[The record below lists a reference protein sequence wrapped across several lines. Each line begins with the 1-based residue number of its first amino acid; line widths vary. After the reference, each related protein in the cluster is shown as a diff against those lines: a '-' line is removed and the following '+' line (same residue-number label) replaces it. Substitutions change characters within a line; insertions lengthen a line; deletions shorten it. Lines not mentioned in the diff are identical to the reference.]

1 MSKGFGAVQ
10 RRVLAEIARLGSA
23 DTFQLAVAVF
33 ELKPSKGGATYLT
46 AAQLGSVR
54 RAVRRLEKLGFVYRD
69 APASRRSR
77 HTIKSAIEQGRC
89 RDLVQQYARKLA
101 RRHGIARDE

>member
-54 RAVRRLEKLGFVYRD
+54 RAALGKTRLRI
-69 APASRRSR
+69 P
-77 HTIKSAIEQGRC
+77 RC
-89 RDLVQQYARKLA
+89 AGVTT
-101 RRHGIARDE
+101 